1 MKVRK
6 SLISLATVSAVAISG
21 TSIAAAQDEELP
33 AEGSASSS
41 SEGSNGAEGEE
52 GANGSAILGSI
63 QGSTSDGALD
73 PQGSVQADGF
83 FNQIWEDGETGV
95 VSLAGVAAVIA
106 GTAVVAGNVKG
117 IADAYSAV
125 IDASDTY
132 QGVLADTRGFLESQG
147 IL

>member
-21 TSIAAAQDEELP
+21 TSIAAAHDEELP

-41 SEGSNGAEGEE
+41 SEGSNGEGEE
-52 GANGSAILGSI
+52 GADGSAILGSI

-106 GTAVVAGNVKG
+106 STAVVAANVKG
-117 IADAYSAV
+117 IAGAYSAV

>member
-21 TSIAAAQDEELP
+21 TSIAAAAQDEELP

-41 SEGSNGAEGEE
+41 SEGSNGEGEE
-52 GANGSAILGSI
+52 GADGSAILGSI

-106 GTAVVAGNVKG
+106 STAVVAANVKG
-117 IADAYSAV
+117 IAGAYSAV

>member
-1 MKVRK
+1 MTIKKTLFTVGT
-6 SLISLATVSAVAISG
+6 ATAVAIAGTGVASAQETGDTSG
-21 TSIAAAQDEELP
+21 SLP
-33 AEGSASSS
+33 SS
-41 SEGSNGAEGEE
+41 SESNTDGD
-52 GANGSAILGSI
+52 ANGSAILGSI